1 MANLT
6 FPIDCLGES
15 SVLDALG
22 LVHRVSV
29 GTDPFFEKKNKR
41 RNGAK

>member
-6 FPIDCLGES
+6 FPIGCLGES
-15 SVLDALG
+15 RVLDALG

-29 GTDPFFEKKNKR
+29 GTDPFLGKNKR

>member
-29 GTDPFFEKKNKR
+29 GTDPFFEKNKR